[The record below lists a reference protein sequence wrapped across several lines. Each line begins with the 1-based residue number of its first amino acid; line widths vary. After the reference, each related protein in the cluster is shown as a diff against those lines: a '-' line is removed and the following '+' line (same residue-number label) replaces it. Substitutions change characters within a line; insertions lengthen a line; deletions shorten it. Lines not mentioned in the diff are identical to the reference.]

1 MTTHHSYPSVQISV
15 VFDLGTSSLGSL
27 STCKDLMLKVRY
39 QEGDDDKE
47 EEEEELFVT
56 IQSMLRN
63 LFPWDPQ
70 TFMLELSTFPKRL
83 P

>member
-1 MTTHHSYPSVQISV
+1 MTTHHSYLSVQISV

-39 QEGDDDKE
+39 QEGEEE

-63 LFPWDPQ
+63 LYPWDPQ
-70 TFMLELSTFPKRL
+70 TLTLELLTFPKRL